1 MPTGST
7 VRICSDVSV
16 SAARSQPIAAI
27 RLSCAYFSMRGVAEC
42 EQYDGNTHEPVYLA
56 VKGRVFDV
64 SSGSEFYGPDGGSYN
79 ALAGQ
84 DASRALGIMSLQGR
98 DKWVEDCSIRRIDDL
113 GRKQYKVMREWEA
126 KYVEKYPIVGVLL
139 GQGTVGGVD
148 FVPAEGGPVEQLIQ
162 ADQFHWAAGPKGAAE
177 AASRALD
184 EAAKEHDIM
193 WPMPT
198 EEQEEA
204 ATSVGTVLASDGES
218 AAGTTTVGTTAKRRQ
233 AKKQK

>member
-1 MPTGST
+1 M
-7 VRICSDVSV
+7 
-16 SAARSQPIAAI
+16 
-27 RLSCAYFSMRGVAEC
+27 
-42 EQYDGNTHEPVYLA
+42 YLA

-64 SSGSEFYGPDGGSYN
+64 SCGAEFYGPDGGSYN

-98 DKWVEDCSIRRIDDL
+98 DKWVEDCCIRRIDDL
-113 GRKQYKVMREWEA
+113 GHKQYKVMREWEA

-162 ADQFHWAAGPKGAAE
+162 ADQFHCAAGPKGAAE

-193 WPMPT
+193 WPMST
-198 EEQEEA
+198 DEQEAA
-204 ATSVGTVLASDGES
+204 ATSAGTVVKSVGED
-218 AAGTTTVGTTAKRRQ
+218 AAGTTTVGMSTAKRRQ
-233 AKKQK
+233 GSQQK